1 MRAIIQSAYILR
13 REVLRLLRLRTT
25 GVKVM
30 LFNDADE
37 LLLIRNAY
45 GDSGQYLLPGGG
57 VSRDESPA
65 AAAIREVREE
75 IGIELDRVE
84 PVWTFESN
92 AEGKRD
98 TIHLFKA
105 KTRGRPEIDG
115 REVIEARFF
124 PLGALPSRVSPATL
138 RRIAEISG
146 ERPMDGRW

>member
-25 GVKVM
+25 GIKVM

-105 KTRGRPEIDG
+105 KTRERPEIDG

-138 RRIAEISG
+138 RRIEEISG
-146 ERPMDGRW
+146 ERPIDGRW

>member
-105 KTRGRPEIDG
+105 KTRGRPGIDG

>member
-146 ERPMDGRW
+146 ERPIDGHW

>member
-57 VSRDESPA
+57 IDPLAQRDLVGERHQTKRIVGAVHRLVRPRRSGGSA
-65 AAAIREVREE
+65 AAR
-75 IGIELDRVE
+75 RVE
-84 PVWTFESN
+84 Q
-92 AEGKRD
+92 
-98 TIHLFKA
+98 L
-105 KTRGRPEIDG
+105 
-115 REVIEARFF
+115 
-124 PLGALPSRVSPATL
+124 
-138 RRIAEISG
+138 
-146 ERPMDGRW
+146 

>member
-45 GDSGQYLLPGGG
+45 GDCGQYLLPGGG

-115 REVIEARFF
+115 LTR
-124 PLGALPSRVSPATL
+124 PAHWLFAIVELTAPT
-138 RRIAEISG
+138 RWISG
-146 ERPMDGRW
+146 SPRLRGAQ

>member
-25 GVKVM
+25 GIKVM

-57 VSRDESPA
+57 VSRGESPA

-105 KTRGRPEIDG
+105 KTHGRPEIDG

-138 RRIAEISG
+138 RRIEEISG
-146 ERPMDGRW
+146 ERPIDGRW

>member
-138 RRIAEISG
+138 RRIDEISG

>member
-1 MRAIIQSAYILR
+1 MRAIIQSAYLLR
-13 REVLRLLRLRTT
+13 RIVLRVLRLRTT

-30 LFNDADE
+30 LFNEADE

-57 VSRDESPA
+57 VSRRESPA

-84 PVWTFESN
+84 PVWTYKSN
-92 AEGKRD
+92 SEGKRD

-105 KTRGRPEIDG
+105 KTSARPEIDG

-124 PLGALPSRVSPATL
+124 ALGALPSRVSPATL
-138 RRIAEISG
+138 RRIKEISG
-146 ERPMDGRW
+146 ERPIDGRW